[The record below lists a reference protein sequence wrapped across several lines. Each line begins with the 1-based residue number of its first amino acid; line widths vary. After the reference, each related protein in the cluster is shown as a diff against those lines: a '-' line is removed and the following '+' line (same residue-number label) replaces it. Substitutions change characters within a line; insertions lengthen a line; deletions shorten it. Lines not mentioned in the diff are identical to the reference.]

1 MYTERMTFF
10 AAQIYA
16 HETKAYDSHCNL
28 VLGDAEETIY
38 IVEDDDEDEE
48 IVKVKLTACQPLKD
62 VKLMRCC
69 RLSRSSQKCS
79 LSGVSHPMSAL
90 SNVVSGENRGLG
102 SAHFAA
108 SPKLRKTHTAWIGQK

>member
-1 MYTERMTFF
+1 MLNVYRKDDVLCGTNIMLTRS
-10 AAQIYA
+10 
-16 HETKAYDSHCNL
+16 KAYDSHCNL

-48 IVKVKLTACQPLKD
+48 IVKVKNTACQPLKGA
-62 VKLMRCC
+62 KLMRCC
-69 RLSRSSQKCS
+69 RPSRSSPKCS

-90 SNVVSGENRGLG
+90 FNVVSGENRGLG

-108 SPKLRKTHTAWIGQK
+108 SPKLKKTHTA

>member
-1 MYTERMTFF
+1 MRHRSN
-10 AAQIYA
+10 A

-48 IVKVKLTACQPLKD
+48 IVKVKPTACQPSKD
-62 VKLMRCC
+62 VKLIRCC

-90 SNVVSGENRGLG
+90 ANVVSSENRGLG

-108 SPKLRKTHTAWIGQK
+108 SPKLR